1 MAIGAYE
8 KCKQYILSHSEQQL
22 LYIQKKNKIYP
33 CITISRETGAGSQ
46 IVCEKLIEILDDYS
60 SPENVKWTYFDRH
73 LIEKILDDH
82 NLPDQIRNYMLEGKY
97 HHISFAVNELLG
109 LAPSQWTIIHKT
121 TDTILQ
127 LARMGG
133 SVIVGR
139 GANVITA
146 KLKNTFHVRLVAPLE
161 KRIQHICEIMGM
173 NEKEAISHIKK
184 QDQNR
189 ADYIKSYF
197 GRNIEDPLLY
207 HMTLNTGYLG
217 HETAANVI
225 AESVIS
231 NHSVLFPQFI

>member
-8 KCKQYILSHSEQQL
+8 KCKQYILSHSEEEFL
-22 LYIQKKNKIYP
+22 HSPKRSKIYP

-46 IVCEKLIEILDDYS
+46 IVSEKLIEILDDYS
-60 SPENVKWTYFDRH
+60 APENIKWTYFDRT
-73 LIEKILDDH
+73 LIEKILEDQ
-82 NLPDQIRNYMLEGKY
+82 NLPEQIRNYMIEGKY
-97 HHISFAVNELLG
+97 HHISSVVYELLG

-121 TDTILQ
+121 TDMILQ

-139 GANVITA
+139 GANVITL
-146 KLKNTFHVRLVAPLE
+146 KLKNAFHIRLVAPVD
-161 KRIQHICEIMGM
+161 KRILHICEFTGM
-173 NEKEAISHIKK
+173 NEKEAAAYIKK

-197 GRNIEDPLLY
+197 GKNIDDPLLY
-207 HMTLNTGYLG
+207 HMILNTGYLG
-217 HETAANVI
+217 YETTARVI

-231 NHSVLFPQFI
+231 RHSVLFPQFA

>member
-1 MAIGAYE
+1 MVTGAYE
-8 KCKQYILSHSEQQL
+8 KCKQYIESHYGEEFALSR
-22 LYIQKKNKIYP
+22 KKHKEYP
-33 CITISRETGAGSQ
+33 CITISREAGAGSQ
-46 IVCEKLIEILDDYS
+46 IVCEKLIEMLDDYS
-60 SPENVKWTYFDRH
+60 SPENIKWTYFDKQ
-73 LIEKILDDH
+73 LIEKILEDH

-97 HHISFAVNELLG
+97 HYISSTVYELLG

-146 KLKNTFHVRLVAPLE
+146 KLKNTFHVRLVASLE
-161 KRIQHICEIMGM
+161 KRIPHICDITGM
-173 NEKEAISHIKK
+173 NEKEASNHIKK
-184 QDQNR
+184 HDQNR

-197 GRNIEDPLLY
+197 RKNIEDPLLY

-217 HETAANVI
+217 HETAAKVI
-225 AESVIS
+225 AESVIN
-231 NHSVLFPQFI
+231 NHSVLFPQFA